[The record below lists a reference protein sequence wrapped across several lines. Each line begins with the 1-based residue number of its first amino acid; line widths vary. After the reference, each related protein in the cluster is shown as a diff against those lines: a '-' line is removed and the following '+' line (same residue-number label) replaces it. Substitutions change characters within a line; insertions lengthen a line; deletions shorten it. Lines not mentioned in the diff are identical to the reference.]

1 MQANLVL
8 TSAIL
13 IAATF
18 PIAVRSAEPVAQFTS
33 GEEGVDGA
41 EIVYNGQAAAD
52 GRIVLNATN
61 GFFDEGAFVAS
72 GTQPMVGEDKGLI
85 TESYESLQFRN
96 AEKPGS
102 AQWYIWI
109 ASPGTIQAKLFLQL
123 PSQHPQTRWQVQWGD
138 EVQSLNLRPSDGPA
152 GIPISFDVKQPGKLR
167 VALKCL
173 TEPVPMETEI
183 HRIELSGPAIRDA
196 KLLRV
201 RWRPSAVHTRF
212 YAPPE
217 CRQPTMWVF
226 ETECVTPV
234 SSYSPITTPFGYFGT
249 SFVDGKIP
257 RGASYNFSM
266 WAADRKA
273 AEAPLLES
281 MPQLLAT
288 GIPDARFSSFGHE
301 GTGLKL
307 RDAVVYP
314 GGADRAIQAFRVTAQ
329 GDVFT
334 YYGYVYNEDQ
344 QRWVLFAVGSQ
355 PKKRARAEPFLTSTG
370 SFCEIPGPP
379 RVQRT
384 GDVQRV
390 IRRRGWFYGSDRR
403 WYPASLPSP
412 AEQGKTRRARQD
424 RAALERGEQPVALN
438 QYTRYADNYRTD
450 GWIES
455 ATGGLEC
462 YRAGIIS
469 EPQGQRVRMR
479 LPEYLANEKV
489 AQLFAMPVEFGQAQ
503 ATSVTGRTA
512 TIEYPL
518 IHAGKGAKAV
528 LYYGTQDC
536 LTFRRPEK
544 VGASGVQDDVFRE
557 DRTWQFATPP
567 QGVRRGSNAF
577 RLGELKPG
585 TTYYFRLFVT
595 NSEGQSWDFVSSSF
609 RTLD

>member
-13 IAATF
+13 IVATF
-18 PIAVRSAEPVAQFTS
+18 PIAGRSAEPVVQFLAGS
-33 GEEGVDGA
+33 EGVDGA

-52 GRIVLNATN
+52 GRIVFNATN

-72 GTQPMVGEDKGLI
+72 GSLAMVREDDGLI
-85 TESYESLQFRN
+85 AESFESLQFRN
-96 AEKPGS
+96 VEKTGS
-102 AQWYIWI
+102 AQWYLWI
-109 ASPGTIQAKLFLQL
+109 ASPGTIEAKLFLQL
-123 PSQHPQTRWQVQWGD
+123 PSQQAQTRWQIQWGE
-138 EVQSLNLRPSDGPA
+138 EVQSLDLGASDGLA

-173 TEPVPMETEI
+173 TEPLPMETEI

-201 RWRPSAVHTRF
+201 RWRPAAVHTRF

-257 RGASYNFSM
+257 PEVSYNFSM
-266 WAADRKA
+266 WAAGSKA
-273 AEAPLLES
+273 AEAPPLES

-288 GIPDARFSSFGHE
+288 GHPEARFSSFGHE
-301 GTGLKL
+301 GTGLKI

-334 YYGYVYNEDQ
+334 YYGYIYNEAQ

-355 PKKRARAEPFLTSTG
+355 PKKSPKDEPFLTSTG

-403 WYPASLPSP
+403 WYLASLPSP
-412 AEQGKTRRARQD
+412 AEQTKTKRARLD
-424 RAALERGEQPVALN
+424 RAAANRGELPIALN
-438 QYTRYADNYRTD
+438 KYTRYADNYRTE

-455 ATGGLEC
+455 ATGGMEC
-462 YRAGIIS
+462 YRAESIPK
-469 EPQGQRVRMR
+469 PQGNRGGMR
-479 LPEYLANEKV
+479 LPAYLANEKV
-489 AQLFAMPVEFGQAQ
+489 AQLFAMPVEFGEAE
-503 ATSVTGRTA
+503 AKSIAAHSA
-512 TIEYPL
+512 TIDYPL
-518 IHAGKGAKAV
+518 IQAGKGAKAV

-544 VGASGVQDDVFRE
+544 VGGSGVQGDVFSE
-557 DRTWQFATPP
+557 DRTWQFATPL
-567 QGVRRGSNAF
+567 QDVRSGSNAF
-577 RLGELKPG
+577 RLSELKPG
-585 TTYYFRLFVT
+585 TTYHYRLFVT

-609 RTLD
+609 KTLD